1 MKNYKCMQSFYQTLL
16 HSNSSVQLF
25 LLSFNPLSN
34 RIYSKVKSLVFL
46 FCVQK
51 LSVFA
56 HYLICFSFLRGTHD
70 VCPLLSKADP
80 EARAGSPEGLAMS
93 RVDCGLMES

>member
-1 MKNYKCMQSFYQTLL
+1 MSQLGLL
-16 HSNSSVQLF
+16 GDCG
-25 LLSFNPLSN
+25 LLV
-34 RIYSKVKSLVFL
+34 Y
-46 FCVQK
+46 
-51 LSVFA
+51 
-56 HYLICFSFLRGTHD
+56 D

>member
-1 MKNYKCMQSFYQTLL
+1 MWGPGRPKARGHGWGPVNPMSQLGLL
-16 HSNSSVQLF
+16 GDCG
-25 LLSFNPLSN
+25 LLV
-34 RIYSKVKSLVFL
+34 Y
-46 FCVQK
+46 
-51 LSVFA
+51 
-56 HYLICFSFLRGTHD
+56 D

>member
-25 LLSFNPLSN
+25 FLSFNPLSN

-56 HYLICFSFLRGTHD
+56 HYLICFSFLRGTHG
-70 VCPLLSKADP
+70 VCPLLTFQMHTYTSVQI
-80 EARAGSPEGLAMS
+80 L
-93 RVDCGLMES
+93 

>member
-25 LLSFNPLSN
+25 FLSFSPLSN

-56 HYLICFSFLRGTHD
+56 HYLLCFSFLRGTHN
-70 VCPLLSKADP
+70 VCPLLTFQMQHTHVFKFSKENEDF
-80 EARAGSPEGLAMS
+80 RLVIS
-93 RVDCGLMES
+93 